1 MYITWLIKTSQVAV
15 YSVEL
20 QFFKL
25 WKNIFV
31 SISESQSQNNAVV
44 VTVVT
49 SKFLYSEPDESSWH
63 TNLDISK
70 INFNIIPLI
79 YDNILTSN
87 FETKYVGIV
96 SHAPQIQF
104 SKFNYDFLQPP
115 FNVCMLLQNVFL
127 SIVSLY
133 SSQKLKLNITFK
145 NYLGK

>member
-1 MYITWLIKTSQVAV
+1 MRSCNFSNYEKI
-15 YSVEL
+15 
-20 QFFKL
+20 
-25 WKNIFV
+25 
-31 SISESQSQNNAVV
+31 
-44 VTVVT
+44 
-49 SKFLYSEPDESSWH
+49 FLYLFLNHRVRASLWLLQWWPLKYSIVSQI
-63 TNLDISK
+63 NPVDIPILIAQKKS
-70 INFNIIPLI
+70 FNIIPLI